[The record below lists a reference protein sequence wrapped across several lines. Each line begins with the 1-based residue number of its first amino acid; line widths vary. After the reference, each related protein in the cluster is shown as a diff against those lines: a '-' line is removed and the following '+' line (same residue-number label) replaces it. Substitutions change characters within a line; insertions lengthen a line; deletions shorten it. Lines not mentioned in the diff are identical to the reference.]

1 MPKTGTFGDVT
12 VGRSEGLLKA
22 VRIEFS
28 GCDAPRN
35 GPRRSTG
42 QGTEFLAQRV
52 CTFNGGEVAPLDEV
66 VDHALQPHGASVV
79 RVVDAF
85 DAVGVE
91 FFDFLRKDGSAA
103 AAENADVA
111 RTALVQEVFHVL
123 EILHVAALVGG
134 HGNGLSVFLDGTV
147 DHFVYTAVVAE
158 VNDLATGTLHD
169 AAHDVDGGIVTIE
182 QAGSRDDANVVL
194 GGVDGFFSLKST

>member
-1 MPKTGTFGDVT
+1 M
-12 VGRSEGLLKA
+12 GRSEGLLKA

-52 CTFNGGEVAPLDEV
+52 CTFNGGEVAALDEV
-66 VDHALQPHGASVV
+66 VDHALQPHGASIV

-85 DAVGVE
+85 DTVGVE

-111 RTALVQEVFHVL
+111 RTALV
-123 EILHVAALVGG
+123 
-134 HGNGLSVFLDGTV
+134 
-147 DHFVYTAVVAE
+147 
-158 VNDLATGTLHD
+158 
-169 AAHDVDGGIVTIE
+169 
-182 QAGSRDDANVVL
+182 
-194 GGVDGFFSLKST
+194 